1 MTPDEAALAAFAAL
15 RRRDWPAA
23 IAAAEALRA
32 PDRPALE
39 ARGAAYRAQALREL
53 GRIDEAERAAAS
65 AVQLAKKA
73 GDVDGVAQL
82 RALHASILAGLAATR
97 AAAQERAR
105 DATLA
110 DMPDDALIEGVEGA
124 ERAAALVRKAGA
136 LADAVVA
143 GHTTRRDECLAV
155 TTRAIAEARV
165 AGSAREEVLA
175 LLCAARVA
183 PDPAVP
189 IHAAHAVADATSD
202 QNLVTAVARAARAAG
217 VALPLPGF
225 G

>member
-1 MTPDEAALAAFAAL
+1 MTAEEAALAAFAAL
-15 RRRDWPAA
+15 RRRDWAGA
-23 IAAAEALRA
+23 VAAAEDVRA

-53 GRIDEAERAAAS
+53 GRLDEAERAAAA
-65 AVQLAKKA
+65 AVQLAKRA

-82 RALHASILAGLAATR
+82 RGLHASILAGVAATR

-110 DMPDDALIEGVEGA
+110 DQPDDALIAGLTGA

-136 LADAVVA
+136 LADAGRA
-143 GHTTRRDECLAV
+143 EECLAV
-155 TTRAIAEARV
+155 TTRAVAEARA
-165 AGSAREEVLA
+165 AGTPREEVLA

-183 PDPAVP
+183 VDPAVP
-189 IHAAHAVADATSD
+189 IGAAHMVADMASD
-202 QNLVTAVARAARAAG
+202 MNLVTAVARAARAAG
-217 VALPLPGF
+217 VALAQPRF